1 MAGNLSG
8 RSASATVRR
17 LLSALVLSWMTA
29 QKFTSFLAK
38 PRQDDLTVLHDL
50 MKAGKISPVVEKC
63 YSLSEVS
70 DALRYL
76 QQKHARGKLVISVG

>member
-1 MAGNLSG
+1 
-8 RSASATVRR
+8 
-17 LLSALVLSWMTA
+17 
-29 QKFTSFLAK
+29 
-38 PRQDDLTVLHDL
+38 LHDL

-63 YSLSEVS
+63 YSLSQVS